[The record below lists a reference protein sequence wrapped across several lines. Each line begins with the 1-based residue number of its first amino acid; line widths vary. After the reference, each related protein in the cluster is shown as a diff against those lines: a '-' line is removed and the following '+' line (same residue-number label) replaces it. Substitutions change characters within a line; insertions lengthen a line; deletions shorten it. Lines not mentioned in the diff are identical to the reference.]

1 MAVRV
6 VDDDIAKVRLLAGL
20 CSDDLYIFVIRM
32 LYLFFLQLIYYLT
45 SIFTLIVM
53 FNGSALWLCFTLNCV
68 IVVRFHMNRTLT
80 AC

>member
-1 MAVRV
+1 
-6 VDDDIAKVRLLAGL
+6 
-20 CSDDLYIFVIRM
+20 M